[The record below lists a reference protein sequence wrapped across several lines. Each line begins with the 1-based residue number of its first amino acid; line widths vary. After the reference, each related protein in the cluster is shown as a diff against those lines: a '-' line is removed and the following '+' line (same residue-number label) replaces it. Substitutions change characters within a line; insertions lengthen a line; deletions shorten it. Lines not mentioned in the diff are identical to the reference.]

1 MADQFQSHSRSAR
14 LDQVLHDLLGRAPEL
29 QAASVV
35 SFDGL
40 PMASALPPG
49 MDEDRVAAMSAALL
63 SLGERAAENFGRG
76 SLNQV
81 YVEGE
86 NGTVFLVSAE
96 DEAVLVAVGARGAKV
111 GLLMFEVRRSAV
123 SVADALRADDVAMA
137 VQTELAP
144 LFEQPVVATA
154 PVPLEVVQPLAE
166 PTAPAVIEAEPVAAA
181 PALHVV
187 DTGYDPLTALDPEW
201 AVDEPVDPSYPEPV
215 EPYAAPYEPLEPYAA
230 PYAEELPP
238 PPSPW
243 GFPLSAVNPPEALR
257 RETTGWT
264 SYDQTGREQ
273 SGEPGSWS

>member
-1 MADQFQSHSRSAR
+1 MADLFESHSRSAR
-14 LDQVLHDLLGRAPEL
+14 LDQVLRDLLGRAPEL

-40 PMASALPPG
+40 PMASALPSG

-86 NGTVFLVSAE
+86 NGTVFLVSAD
-96 DEAVLVAVGARGAKV
+96 DEAVLVAVGAKGAKV

-123 SVADALRADDVAMA
+123 SVAEALRADDAAAEQAASWVPADVEPVLAAAPEPVLEAAPEPVLEAEVVAM
-137 VQTELAP
+137 
-144 LFEQPVVATA
+144 VV
-154 PVPLEVVQPLAE
+154 E
-166 PTAPAVIEAEPVAAA
+166 EPVAVYEPEPVSAA

-187 DTGYDPLTALDPEW
+187 EGVPDDDTGELA
-201 AVDEPVDPSYPEPV
+201 PVDDDVP
-215 EPYAAPYEPLEPYAA
+215 APYEPVEAYEEQPYGQ

-238 PPSPW
+238 PAPSPW
-243 GFPLSAVNPPEALR
+243 GTPLTAVSQPEQPR
-257 RETTGWT
+257 RDPNHWT
-264 SYDQTGREQ
+264 SYDQTDRDG
-273 SGEPGSWS
+273 WA